1 MFNFCW
7 HKWSKWSVDSK
18 VAHKYVHGEEIKI
31 VQVRKCQKCDLIH
44 FKTDTLI

>member
-7 HKWSKWSVDSK
+7 HKWGKWSVDGK
-18 VAHKYVHGEEIKI
+18 MTQKYVHGQETTI
-31 VQVRKCQKCDLIH
+31 VQIRKCQKCDLIH